1 MTWISVTPQIL
12 AALGVVF
19 VPGALLAFAGFRLR
33 WLAALAVSPVLS
45 VSLVSVSAVIAG
57 AAGVRWSLLPVAVL
71 TVVATA
77 VAALL
82 RVGLARRHRPAAR
95 AVQATDPTIHLVEA
109 AAVLGAAAL
118 VGRRLMYA
126 FGSPENFS
134 QTFDN
139 IFHLNAI
146 QYIADTGSAS
156 SLTIGGMTGIG
167 FYPAGWHGLVSLVN
181 SLGAGSIPVS
191 VNVVNLVI
199 GAVVW
204 PIGCIFLVQQ
214 ITGRRVIPTLVAG
227 VLAGAFGAFPLLL
240 VDFGVLYPNFLGVAL
255 IPSVLGILL
264 AVLGLVPRSMPLGMA
279 WLLLLAA
286 VPGLGL
292 GHPSAVLAV
301 TAFSVPL
308 VVAGVVRRIR
318 LELARY
324 RLARAGLYVLA
335 FVLYGIAVVRLWYV
349 VRPAEDTLIWLPY
362 QTKAQAIGEVISSAP
377 LGSVVSWAVM
387 VFSFFGLAAVVLR
400 KAPWWTAAL
409 WAVGGFLYVVVTGGK
424 DGDFRDLITGGWYT
438 DNYRLAALLPVAALP
453 LAAVG
458 ASFILDS
465 LNARLWQPATE
476 RMLDR
481 GWRADAV
488 RGASAVVLVALVAV
502 TAVATQQQNVR
513 NAAMSAAG
521 NYRLTEDAPLVS
533 EDEYVLMER
542 LDGEIEEDA
551 ELVGNP
557 WNGSSL
563 VYALTGHRP
572 MQLHTIS
579 ALSEDE
585 EIIYAD
591 LRNAL
596 TDPDVCPALE
606 ESRVRYVLDF
616 GDEEIHGGDHPY
628 PGLEDLSSSG
638 VVELVDAEG
647 AAKLYRITACG

>member
-12 AALGVVF
+12 AALGIIF
-19 VPGALLAFAGFRLR
+19 VPGAVLAFVGFRLR
-33 WLAALAVSPVLS
+33 WMAALAVSPVLS
-45 VSLVSVSAVIAG
+45 VSLVSVAAVLAG

-71 TVVATA
+71 TVLATA
-77 VAALL
+77 LA
-82 RVGLARRHRPAAR
+82 GLFRWWWGRRHPRETP
-95 AVQATDPTIHLVEA
+95 QAGTDPTIHLVEA

-118 VGRRLMYA
+118 VGRRLIYA

-181 SLGAGSIPVS
+181 SLAAAPIPVS

-214 ITGRRVIPTLVAG
+214 IAGRKAVPTLFAG

-240 VDFGVLYPNFLGVAL
+240 VDFGVLYPNFLGVSL

-264 AVLGLVPRSMPLGMA
+264 AVLGLVRRSSPLPLA

-286 VPGLGL
+286 MPGLGL

-308 VVAGVVRRIR
+308 VIAAVARRVRI
-318 LELARY
+318 ELTRY
-324 RLARAGLYVLA
+324 RLVRGGFYVLG
-335 FVLYGIAVVRLWYV
+335 FVLYGIAVVRLWHV
-349 VRPAEDTLIWLPY
+349 VRPAADTLIWLPY
-362 QTKAQAIGEVISSAP
+362 QTPAQAMGEVFASAP
-377 LGSVVSWAVM
+377 LGSAVSWGVM
-387 VFSFFGLAAVVLR
+387 VLSFFGLIAVVLKR
-400 KAPWWTAAL
+400 APWWTAAL
-409 WAVGGFLYVVVTGGK
+409 WAVGGFLYVVATGGA

-458 ASFILDS
+458 GTFIVDS
-465 LNARLWQPATE
+465 LNIRVWQPVTDRLLA
-476 RMLDR
+476 R
-481 GWRADAV
+481 GWKVDATRAATAAAV
-488 RGASAVVLVALVAV
+488 LVLVAVA
-502 TAVATQQQNVR
+502 AVATQQQNVR
-513 NAAMSAAG
+513 DAAMSAAG
-521 NYRLTEDAPLVS
+521 NYELSDDAPLVS
-533 EDEYVLMER
+533 RDEYELMER
-542 LDGEIEEDA
+542 LDGEIEAGA

-579 ALSEDE
+579 ALSPEEDE
-585 EIIYAD
+585 IYAD

-596 TDPDVCPALE
+596 TDPDVCPALRE
-606 ESRVRYVLDF
+606 AQVKYVLDF
-616 GDEEIHGGDHPY
+616 GDQEIHGGAHPY
-628 PGLEDLSSSG
+628 PGLEDLESSG
-638 VVELVDAEG
+638 VVELLDAEG
-647 AAKLYRITACG
+647 DAKLYRITACG